1 MRIQSRFKDYYDFIS
16 HQFGSDPSCVYV
28 REPFKTVDIEFS
40 LDQTRGG
47 KSIFN
52 GRLVQKYV
60 QADYCLEYV
69 VADNLA
75 VPGGAMHLVTDLV
88 RLGIYSDIG
97 AAIRAG
103 IRLLIEQNRDS
114 LLAAEARMARRQIV
128 NALQEAEVRKE

>member
-1 MRIQSRFKDYYDFIS
+1 MTDKKTKFPLVTVKYD
-16 HQFGSDPSCVYV
+16 
-28 REPFKTVDIEFS
+28 
-40 LDQTRGG
+40 G
-47 KSIFN
+47 K
-52 GRLVQKYV
+52 G
-60 QADYCLEYV
+60 CLEYV

-75 VPGGAMHLVTDLV
+75 VPGGAMHLVTNLV

-128 NALQEAEVRKE
+128 NALQEAEVKKE